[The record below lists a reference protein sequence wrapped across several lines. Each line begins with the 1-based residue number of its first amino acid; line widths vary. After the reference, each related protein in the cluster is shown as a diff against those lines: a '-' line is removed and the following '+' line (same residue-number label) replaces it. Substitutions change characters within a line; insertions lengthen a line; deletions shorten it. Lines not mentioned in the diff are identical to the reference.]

1 MATAV
6 GIPTPP
12 KSLPLD
18 IVDLNLYRIS
28 NPDLAGLNDDQLLSH
43 LETYGL
49 AEGRLFSLYVDLP
62 YYRENNSDQDT
73 ISDRDLL
80 IDFQQ
85 DVIFQG
91 RDPSPFFDFTY
102 YLEHNQDVADAASQY
117 ALDSL
122 VSDTLTGGSS
132 SSGTGTLEEQI
143 LQSEYEFA
151 FNHYMTN
158 GLAEGRKA
166 SRFFDANYYRINNP
180 DLVAAGLNNKQLFEH
195 YLISGLD
202 EGRRASPVFD
212 PSYYLNTNRDLRAAG
227 LSNRQAFEHYVTF
240 GQTEGRRPSLFLDR
254 EAISSLVFPGSPSFF
269 GDAQATT
276 STTGQTTG
284 TTATDT
290 TQTASAQVWDVSAG
304 GTLTYSFVTT
314 ASAFLYPGEES
325 GVGEVSDAIKNNV
338 RQIMQK
344 YDEILPFN
352 IVEVPD
358 RPPSEGQI
366 RIMFSNGDGSNNF
379 YAYAYQPPQ
388 ESSGVSQQIAG
399 DVHLSR
405 DYETDPNE
413 AFSSGPGSFGYEA
426 LIHEIGHALGLKHPY
441 DYSNSTQSDANQ
453 QAVEVGPFL
462 SAAKDNDTNTVMSY
476 NFAGVGAKSPMAFD
490 VRALQDLYGM
500 SDFNSTDTTYTFDI
514 GTFFDV
520 KQSIWDAAGADT
532 LDFAALP
539 ATDSYY
545 FDMNEGGRNTT
556 TSALNGA
563 TYTVT
568 EQVGTQNSQPVY
580 ATKTYT
586 TDIYATVIAFGTTIE
601 NLVGSQGNDAILGN
615 PVANRIDGGAGAD
628 KITGAVGADT
638 LTGGAGADIFA
649 YSPGDGGLSQPAG
662 DIITDFTPGEDAI
675 GLGSGLAFKDILIE
689 AAGADTA
696 LRLAGTGEY
705 LATLIGIQA
714 PTLTAADF
722 TQI

>member
-6 GIPTPP
+6 SVPLPP
-12 KSLPLD
+12 EKLPLD
-18 IVDLNLYRIS
+18 IIDLNLYRIS
-28 NPDLAGLNDDQLLSH
+28 NPDLARLSDEQLLTH
-43 LETYGL
+43 LETFGL
-49 AEGRLFSLYVDLP
+49 AEGRLFSLYFDLP
-62 YYRENNSDQDT
+62 YYREQNPDQDT
-73 ISDRDLL
+73 LSDRDLL

-85 DVIFQG
+85 DVISQG

-102 YLEHNQDVADAASQY
+102 YLENNPDVAEAASQF
-117 ALDSL
+117 ALNSL
-122 VSDTLTGGSS
+122 RSDTLTGGSS
-132 SSGTGTLEEQI
+132 SSGTGTQEDQI
-143 LQSEYEFA
+143 LQIEREFA
-151 FNHYMTN
+151 FNHYLNN

-195 YLISGLD
+195 YLISGLQ
-202 EGRRASPVFD
+202 EGRRASLVFD

-227 LSNRQAFEHYVTF
+227 LSNRQAFEHYITL
-240 GQTEGRRPSLFLDR
+240 GQVEGRRPSLFLDE
-254 EAISSLVFPGSPSFF
+254 EAIKSLIFPGSRSFF
-269 GDAQATT
+269 VDNPATT
-276 STTGQTTG
+276 STTTDG
-284 TTATDT
+284 TTTTDT
-290 TQTASAQVWDVSAG
+290 TQTASVQVWDVAAG

-314 ASAFLYPGEES
+314 ASAFLYPGAES

-366 RIMFSNGDGSNNF
+366 RIMFSNGVGSNNF
-379 YAYAYQPPQ
+379 YAYAYLPPQ
-388 ESSGVSQQIAG
+388 ESSGVGQQIGG
-399 DVHLSR
+399 DLHLTR
-405 DYETDPNE
+405 NYETDPNQ
-413 AFSSGPGSFGYEA
+413 AFSSGPGSFGYET

-441 DYSNSTQSDANQ
+441 DYSNFTLSDANQ
-453 QAVEVGPFL
+453 QEVEVGPFL

-476 NFAGVGAKSPMAFD
+476 NFAGTGGRTPMAFD
-490 VRALQDLYGM
+490 IRALQNLYGL
-500 SDFNSTDTTYTFDI
+500 SDLNSTDTTYKFDI

-556 TSALNGA
+556 NSALNGA
-563 TYTVT
+563 TYTVQ
-568 EQVGTQNSQPVY
+568 EQVGTQDGQPQFVQR
-580 ATKTYT
+580 TYT

-628 KITGAVGADT
+628 RITGAVGADT

-649 YSPGDGGLSQPAG
+649 YSPGDGGQTQPAG
-662 DIITDFTPGEDAI
+662 DIITDFTDGQDSI
-675 GLGSGLAFKDILIE
+675 GLGSALTFADILIE

-696 LRLAGTGEY
+696 IRLAGTGEN
-705 LATLIGIQA
+705 LATLIGIQP

>member
-6 GIPTPP
+6 GIPAPP
-12 KSLPLD
+12 DPLPLD
-18 IVDLNLYRIS
+18 IIDLNLYRIS
-28 NPDLAGLNDDQLLSH
+28 NPDLAGLNDEQLLSH
-43 LETYGL
+43 LENFGL
-49 AEGRLFSLYVDLP
+49 AEGRLFSLYFDLP
-62 YYRENNSDQDT
+62 YYRENNQDQDT

-85 DVIFQG
+85 DVILQG
-91 RDPSPFFDFTY
+91 RDPSPFFDFSY

-151 FNHYMTN
+151 FNHYLTN
-158 GLAEGRKA
+158 GLTEGRKA

-202 EGRRASPVFD
+202 EGRRASLVFD
-212 PSYYLNTNRDLRAAG
+212 PSYYLNTNRDLKAAG
-227 LSNRQAFEHYVTF
+227 LSNRQAFEHYVTL
-240 GQTEGRRPSLFLDR
+240 GQTEGRRPSLFLDE
-254 EAISSLVFPGSPSFF
+254 EAIRSLIFPGSRSLFVEQ
-269 GDAQATT
+269 QAV
-276 STTGQTTG
+276 
-284 TTATDT
+284 DD
-290 TQTASAQVWDVSAG
+290 TQTDGEDAETVPVEVWDIPAG
-304 GTLTYSFVTT
+304 GTLTYSFVST
-314 ASAFLYPGEES
+314 ASAFLYPGAEA

-344 YDEILPFN
+344 YDEILPFS

-366 RIMFSNGDGSNNF
+366 RIMFSNGDGSSSF
-379 YAYAYQPPQ
+379 YAYAYLPPQ
-388 ESSGVSQQIAG
+388 ENSGVGQQIGG

-405 DYETDPNE
+405 FFETDPNL
-413 AFSSGPGSFGYEA
+413 AFSSSPGRLGYET
-426 LIHEIGHALGLKHPY
+426 LIHEIGHALGLKHPN
-441 DYSNSTQSDANQ
+441 DYTNFGFSDANQ
-453 QAVEVGPFL
+453 LEQVEVGPFL
-462 SAAKDNDTNTVMSY
+462 SAAKDNNTNTVMSY
-476 NFAGVGAKSPMAFD
+476 FFAGIGARSPMAFD
-490 VRALQDLYGM
+490 VRALQNLYGV
-500 SDFNSTDTTYTFDI
+500 SDFNSSDTTYTFDI
-514 GTFFDV
+514 ATFFDV

-532 LDFAALP
+532 LDFSALP

-563 TYTVT
+563 TYTLQ
-568 EQVGTQNSQPVY
+568 EQVGEQDGEPVVQVR
-580 ATKTYT
+580 TYT
-586 TDIYATVIAFGTTIE
+586 ADIYATVIAFGTTIE

-628 KITGAVGADT
+628 RITGAVGADT

-649 YSPGDGGLSQPAG
+649 YSPGDGGLPQPAG
-662 DIITDFTPGEDAI
+662 DIITDFTVGEDFI
-675 GLGSGLAFKDILIE
+675 GLGSALTFADILIE

-696 LRLAGTGEY
+696 IRLAGTGEY
-705 LATLIGIQA
+705 LATLIGIQP

-722 TQI
+722 TLI